1 MQRCCASRMVTAGES
16 MASTLVSLADYP
28 FRKVGFRDPS
38 VIVETRASGELLLRS
53 EYQLPERPG
62 CTVDWLEY
70 WVSRRPH
77 APMLV
82 ERNEAG
88 EWQAM
93 TYLQVWNAVLA
104 IASTLAWTVTSRAQP
119 IAILSEN
126 SPEHALL
133 TWGALYAGVPVAP
146 VSPAYS
152 LSGGDF
158 ARLIAAVELVDPQIV
173 FVQDIER
180 FAGALAALRVSPE
193 RTLVARNPRAGML
206 NLSEWMAAAP
216 DYEIAT
222 YHANLSPD
230 IPAKYMFTS
239 GSTGLPKAVVITR
252 RMLATAQEMTAQV
265 FSGDPE
271 SQPVYLEWLP
281 WHHVMGGNIVMNRVL
296 RYGATLFIDEGR
308 PVPGKFDATLQ
319 NLADVAPSL
328 YFNVPAGLVMLT
340 TALERDETFA
350 RHFFSRLTYVYY
362 GGAVLSR
369 DIYDRFQAVSVR
381 ITGQRTVLTSVFGA
395 TETSGPAVTQHWAV
409 DDVGC
414 IGLPVPGVELKLIED
429 DALPGRY
436 ELRIRGENVTSRY
449 LNAPSESAQ
458 AFDAEGFYKLGDA
471 VRFVDPERP
480 ERGLRFAGRFAEDFK
495 LSNGTWVRTAAL
507 RSRLLDICKPLLKD
521 SVIAYDGGGCLGAL
535 AWADPDGC
543 KDLIGAS
550 TEIDMRP
557 EVLRSNP
564 ILIAEL
570 ARRIELFNAGQSGAS
585 LRIERIGLLSDPP
598 SAHAFEIT
606 EKGNLNQR
614 AVLERRSEDV
624 KILFCEPHPAYVATS
639 DRSFGRHTG

>member
-1 MQRCCASRMVTAGES
+1 MT
-16 MASTLVSLADYP
+16 STQISLADYP
-28 FRKVGFRDPS
+28 FRRVGFRHPS
-38 VIVETRASGELLLRS
+38 VVVESRDSGELLLRS
-53 EYQLPERPG
+53 TYQLPERPG

-70 WVSRRPH
+70 WVSKRPH

-82 ERNEAG
+82 ERNEDG
-88 EWQAM
+88 EWRSM

-104 IASTLAWTVTSRAQP
+104 IATSLVWMSTSRTQP
-119 IAILSEN
+119 VAILSEN
-126 SPEHALL
+126 STEHALL
-133 TWGALYAGVPVAP
+133 TWGALYAGVPIAP

-180 FAGALAALRVSPE
+180 YSGALTALQIPPE
-193 RTLVARNPRAGML
+193 RTLVARNPQAGML
-206 NLSEWMAAAP
+206 SLSEWIEAAP
-216 DYEIAT
+216 DYEVAT

-230 IPAKYMFTS
+230 APAKYMFTS
-239 GSTGLPKAVVITR
+239 GSTGLPKAVVVTR
-252 RMLATAQEMTAQV
+252 RMLTTAQEMTAQV
-265 FSGDPE
+265 FEADPE
-271 SQPVYLEWLP
+271 NQPVYLEWLP

-308 PVPGKFDATLQ
+308 PVPGRFDSTLR

-362 GGAVLSR
+362 GGAVLAR
-369 DIYDRFQAVSVR
+369 DVYDRFQTVSVR
-381 ITGQRTVLTSVFGA
+381 TTGQRTVLTSVFGA

-429 DALPGRY
+429 VALPGRY
-436 ELRIRGENVTSRY
+436 ELRIRGENVTNEY
-449 LNAPSESAQ
+449 LHAPLQSAQ
-458 AFDAEGFYKLGDA
+458 AFDDEGFYKLGDA
-471 VRFVDPERP
+471 VRFVDPEQP

-507 RSRLLDICKPLLKD
+507 RSRLLDVCRPLLKD
-521 SVIAYDGGGCLGAL
+521 AVIASDGEACLGAL
-535 AWADPDGC
+535 AWADPEGC
-543 KDLIGAS
+543 MEFIGSLTEGEISSEDL
-550 TEIDMRP
+550 R
-557 EVLRSNP
+557 RNP
-564 ILIAEL
+564 ILTAEL
-570 ARRIELFNAGQSGAS
+570 ARRIEIFNDGQSGAS
-585 LRIERIGLLSDPP
+585 LRIERIGLLSEPP

-624 KILFCEPHPAYVATS
+624 AALFRKPHPNYVATS
-639 DRSFGRHTG
+639 SGNLQQRAG